1 MTESTEYQG
10 TLLRDEGGFVLH
22 ADGGREWRLVL
33 LRTPVDEVEKRVVV
47 TGIATGEDELEV
59 EGIRLA

>member
-1 MTESTEYQG
+1 MTEPNEYQG
-10 TLLRDEGGFVLH
+10 TLMRDEGGFVLH
-22 ADGGREWRLVL
+22 ADGGHEWRLVL

-47 TGIATGEDELEV
+47 TGVETGEAELEV